1 MINRRTGKGGTVGVI
16 DSDIDANHPDLIK
29 NYSGDLNFGEL
40 IHFSKD
46 FIPSKIT
53 FIISPI

>member
-29 NYSGDLNFGEL
+29 NYNGGLNFGEL

-46 FIPSKIT
+46 FISSKIT